1 MAAMILT
8 GQDMISK
15 FWNVSFRQMNHSKNL
30 LAAFFSKNSQDV
42 NKWFS
47 VYLNS
52 SLIIQ
57 EMYPKG

>member
-30 LAAFFSKNSQDV
+30 LAAFFSKNSQD
-42 NKWFS
+42 F
-47 VYLNS
+47 LF
-52 SLIIQ
+52 I
-57 EMYPKG
+57 